1 MIKVLVTGA
10 SGQLGKAIRVL
21 AGEYPEVSFHF
32 ADRTELDIT
41 DKGSVNTL
49 FSGSSFDYCINCA
62 AYTDVEQAEKTPQIA
77 FEVNER
83 GVANLAEA
91 CKANNVV
98 LIHIS
103 TDYVFDGRKQEGYLP
118 SDTPKPINQYGM
130 SKWEGEKRVQDILSE
145 YFIIR
150 TSWLYSASGTNF
162 YTKILKK
169 AREEGKIS
177 VTDKEVG
184 CPTHADNLGRH
195 ILEIISQKK
204 KTFGIHHFT
213 DGEAMTWYD
222 FAKRIVEEQGLS
234 LKALVVKAENY
245 RTFAIRPKFSVLKP

>member
-10 SGQLGKAIRVL
+10 SGQLGKAIRAL

-32 ADRTELDIT
+32 AERKDLDIT
-41 DKGSVNTL
+41 EKESVNAL
-49 FSGSSFDYCINCA
+49 FSNNHFDYCINCA

-103 TDYVFDGRKQEGYLP
+103 TDYVFDGRKQKGYLP
-118 SDTPKPINQYGM
+118 SDIPNPINQYGR
-130 SKWEGEKRVQDILSE
+130 SKWEGEKRIQDILSE

-150 TSWLYSASGTNF
+150 TSWLYSQRGRNF
-162 YTKILKK
+162 YTNIKK
-169 AREEGKIS
+169 RAALGGTIS
-177 VTDKEVG
+177 VTNQEYG
-184 CPTHADNLGRH
+184 CPTHADHLAKYIMDLVDG
-195 ILEIISQKK
+195 EKK
-204 KTFGIHHFT
+204 SFGIYHYT
-213 DGEAMTWYD
+213 DGEAMTWYE
-222 FAKRIVEEQGLS
+222 FAKKILLENRMSDSVRLLATKS
-234 LKALVVKAENY
+234 YPSVAKRPALLTAY
-245 RTFAIRPKFSVLKP
+245 